1 MTNLRPLAAFLPFS
15 ILFIAPG
22 ISSAHPRA
30 PIAEQIG
37 KAYGLDSF
45 GQVEAIRYTFNIP
58 ELKLSRTWVWEPKT
72 DTVSYEGP
80 DKVSYEG
87 PGKEGKPVKVTYKR
101 DELSSQSDAIKN
113 DIDPAFVNDHYVLL
127 FPMHVAWDDWATVT
141 DEGMHEMPISKK
153 SATRVVVKFPSQG
166 GYSVGDTWE
175 LYVGRNKRLEE
186 FVYHRAGQ
194 GFPSLYTATW
204 EGYEKAG
211 PLLFSTDHEGTTG
224 DGKSLR
230 VFFSGVAVKVV
241 GSDVWVNA
249 QSVSEQSAAE
259 RVARK

>member
-15 ILFIAPG
+15 LLFVAPG
-22 ISSAHPRA
+22 ISSAQPRA

-80 DKVSYEG
+80 DK
-87 PGKEGKPVKVTYKR
+87 EGKPVRVTYKR

-127 FPMHVAWDDWATVT
+127 FPLHVAWDDWA
-141 DEGMHEMPISKK
+141 M
-153 SATRVVVKFPSQG
+153 VKYPSQG
-166 GYSVGDTWE
+166 GYSSGDTWE
-175 LYVGRNKRLEE
+175 LYVGKNKRLEE
-186 FVYHRAGQ
+186 FVFHRAGQ
-194 GFPSLYTATW
+194 GWPSLYTATW
-204 EGYEKAG
+204 ERYEKAG
-211 PLLFSTDHEGTTG
+211 PLLLSTDHEGTA
-224 DGKSLR
+224 DGKPVR
-230 VFFSGVAVKVV
+230 AFFSDVAIKLT
-241 GSDVWVNA
+241 GSDNWINA
-249 QSVSEQSAAE
+249 HSASE
-259 RVARK
+259 RIARK

>member
-1 MTNLRPLAAFLPFS
+1 MANLRQLATFLPFS

-22 ISSAHPRA
+22 ISSAQPRA

-87 PGKEGKPVKVTYKR
+87 PDKQGKTVKVTYKR
-101 DELSSQSDAIKN
+101 GELSSQSDAIKN

-127 FPMHVAWDDWATVT
+127 FPIHVAWDDWATVT
-141 DEGMHEMPISKK
+141 DEGIHEMPISKK
-153 SATRVVVKFPSQG
+153 SARRVLVKYPPQG
-166 GYSVGDTWE
+166 GYSSGDTWE
-175 LYVGRNKRLEE
+175 LYVGKNMRLEE

-194 GFPSLYTATW
+194 GFPSIYIATW

-211 PLLFSTDHEGTTG
+211 PLLFSTDHEGTA
-224 DGKSLR
+224 DGKPLR
-230 VFFSGVAVKVV
+230 AFFSDVAVKLT
-241 GSDVWVNA
+241 GSDKWINA
-249 QSVSEQSAAE
+249 HSASE
-259 RVARK
+259 RIARR

>member
-1 MTNLRPLAAFLPFS
+1 MTNLSPLAAFLPFS

-22 ISSAHPRA
+22 ISSAQSRA

-45 GQVEAIRYTFNIP
+45 GQVEAIRYTFTIP

-87 PGKEGKPVKVTYKR
+87 PGKEGKSVKVTYKR

-141 DEGMHEMPISKK
+141 DEGIHEMPISKK
-153 SATRVVVKFPSQG
+153 SARRVVVKYPPQG
-166 GYSVGDTWE
+166 GYSSGDTWE
-175 LYVGRNKRLEE
+175 LYVGKNKRLEE

-194 GFPSLYTATW
+194 GFPSLYIATW
-204 EGYEKAG
+204 ERYEKAG
-211 PLLFSTDHEGTTG
+211 PLLFSTDHEGTA
-224 DGKSLR
+224 DGKPLR
-230 VFFSGVAVKVV
+230 AFFSNVAVKLT
-241 GSDVWVNA
+241 GSDNWINA
-249 QSVSEQSAAE
+249 QSASESI
-259 RVARK
+259 ARR